1 MTTPRFHLTTPARA
15 SVVLTLQHSSKH
27 ARNSYYVPG
36 LDLNMLSPI
45 HPIKAINTIICISKR
60 QGNLLRLSDV
70 RRNPASTEQALYLQ
84 ASWGVCSASSFKTPK
99 ALTSDT
105 QQLMIINVSSILCQH
120 AKNFGKTGLH
130 FATTGAL
137 DPGIPSHLWRPGL
150 PEHGL
155 LSSTAA
161 GVKKATDSPRSP
173 PNPQYVQV
181 TPGLQNSQPYN
192 P

>member
-1 MTTPRFHLTTPARA
+1 M
-15 SVVLTLQHSSKH
+15 LTLQHSSKH
-27 ARNSYYVPG
+27 ARNSYYVRG

-60 QGNLLRLSDV
+60 RGNLLRVSDV
-70 RRNPASTEQALYLQ
+70 RRNAASTEQALDLQ

-105 QQLMIINVSSILCQH
+105 QLMIINVSSILCQH

-150 PEHGL
+150 PEHGP

-161 GVKKATDSPRSP
+161 GVKKATGSPRSP
-173 PNPQYVQV
+173 PNPQNVQV
-181 TPGLQNSQPYN
+181 TQACRTASRTILEPFSRLLN
-192 P
+192 PRGVQ